1 MPQHEGC
8 EMNSSKTEE
17 VDLPAEFLRDRKH
30 RLQAQASDVELR
42 ALSAQWFEAS
52 CRHGYSYQFDWL
64 GRPIIQY
71 PQDIVA
77 MQEVIWR
84 VQPDLIIECGVAHGG
99 SLVLYASILA
109 LIDYCN
115 VPPAE
120 FDKAGFLDSDSMVI
134 GIDIE
139 IIPHN
144 RKAILAHPL
153 SNKITLIEG
162 SSTDVEV
169 VEQVRRYAQRA
180 KKVMVCL
187 DSNHSHQHVLA
198 ELDAYA
204 PMVSENSYCVVFD
217 TVIEDLQSEYEND
230 RPWNPGDSPK
240 TAVEEYLRE
249 DTEFVVDREI
259 DSRLL
264 VGVAPGGYLRK
275 IGSNQFAS

>member
-1 MPQHEGC
+1 
-8 EMNSSKTEE
+8 
-17 VDLPAEFLRDRKH
+17 
-30 RLQAQASDVELR
+30 
-42 ALSAQWFEAS
+42 
-52 CRHGYSYQFDWL
+52 
-64 GRPIIQY
+64 
-71 PQDIVA
+71 
-77 MQEVIWR
+77 
-84 VQPDLIIECGVAHGG
+84 
-99 SLVLYASILA
+99 
-109 LIDYCN
+109 
-115 VPPAE
+115 
-120 FDKAGFLDSDSMVI
+120 MVI

-139 IIPHN
+139 IKPHN